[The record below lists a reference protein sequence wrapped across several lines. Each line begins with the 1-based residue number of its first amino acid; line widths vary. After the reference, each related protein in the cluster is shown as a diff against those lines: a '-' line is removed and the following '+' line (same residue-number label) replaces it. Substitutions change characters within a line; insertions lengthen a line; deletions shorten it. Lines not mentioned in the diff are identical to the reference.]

1 MALTRSLLR
10 ELNLEDSVI
19 EQIIQA
25 HSETVTALKAEIDAA
40 RTDASALAEVTAE
53 RDMLL
58 EQIALLSAQ
67 QADAQQIQAEFDA
80 WKAREQQSLT
90 DTEKQQLIR
99 QALLDAGANEKAVAL
114 LAREIDP
121 ESLVITGGALQNA
134 EEIIAPVR
142 EKYASFF
149 ARPVRLPASVIQ
161 PPASLHGALTR
172 QDVAAM
178 SPEEINANWDA
189 VRAVLART

>member
-80 WKAREQQSLT
+80 WMARDQQSLT
-90 DTEKQQLIR
+90 
-99 QALLDAGANEKAVAL
+99 
-114 LAREIDP
+114 
-121 ESLVITGGALQNA
+121 
-134 EEIIAPVR
+134 
-142 EKYASFF
+142 
-149 ARPVRLPASVIQ
+149 
-161 PPASLHGALTR
+161 
-172 QDVAAM
+172 AA
-178 SPEEINANWDA
+178 
-189 VRAVLART
+189 

>member
-10 ELNLEDSVI
+10 ELNLEDSII

-67 QADAQQIQAEFDA
+67 QADAHRFRRNSTPGRTVSSRASPTRRSNSSSVRRCWTPEPTRRR
-80 WKAREQQSLT
+80 WRCWPGR
-90 DTEKQQLIR
+90 LIR
-99 QALLDAGANEKAVAL
+99 RV
-114 LAREIDP
+114 
-121 ESLVITGGALQNA
+121 
-134 EEIIAPVR
+134 
-142 EKYASFF
+142 
-149 ARPVRLPASVIQ
+149 
-161 PPASLHGALTR
+161 
-172 QDVAAM
+172 
-178 SPEEINANWDA
+178 W
-189 VRAVLART
+189 

>member
-40 RTDASALAEVTAE
+40 RADASALTEVTAE

-58 EQIALLSAQ
+58 EQVALLSVQ
-67 QADAQQIQAEFDA
+67 QADAQQLQAEFEA
-80 WKAREQQSLT
+80 WKAREQQSVT
-90 DTEKQQLIR
+90 DAEKQQLIR

-121 ESLVITGGALQNA
+121 ESLVIVGGALQNA

-142 EKYASFF
+142 EKYAAFF
-149 ARPVRLPASVIQ
+149 AKPVRLPASVIQ

-178 SPEEINANWDA
+178 SAEEINANWDA
-189 VRAVLART
+189 VRAVLARA

>member
-25 HSETVTALKAEIDAA
+25 HSETVTVLKAGIDAA
-40 RTDASALAEVTAE
+40 RTDASTLAEVTAE

-58 EQIALLSAQ
+58 EQVALLSAQ
-67 QADAQQIQAEFDA
+67 QADAQQLQAEYEA
-80 WKAREQQSLT
+80 WKAREQQSVT
-90 DTEKQQLIR
+90 DAEKQQLIR
-99 QALLDAGANEKAVAL
+99 QALLDAGANEKAVTL

-121 ESLVITGGALQNA
+121 DSLVITGGVLQNA
-134 EEIIAPVR
+134 EEVIAPVR
-142 EKYASFF
+142 EKYAAFF
-149 ARPVRLPASVIQ
+149 AQPVRLPASVIQ

-178 SPEEINANWDA
+178 SAEEINANWDA
-189 VRAVLART
+189 VRAVLARA